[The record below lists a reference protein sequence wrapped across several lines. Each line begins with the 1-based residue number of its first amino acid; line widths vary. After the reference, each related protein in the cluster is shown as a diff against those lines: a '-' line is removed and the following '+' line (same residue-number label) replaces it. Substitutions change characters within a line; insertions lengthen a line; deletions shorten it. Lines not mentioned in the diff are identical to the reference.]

1 MSTTTIRLPEELKAK
16 IARAAKNAGTTSHNF
31 ILEAIAEKAE
41 MAEQRND
48 FLATAEKRYAV
59 IVESGRT
66 IPWEDMQRHLKDKVV
81 GKKTARPIAKKL
93 AR

>member
-1 MSTTTIRLPEELKAK
+1 MSTTTIRLPEELKAR
-16 IARAAKNAGTTSHNF
+16 IARAAKHAGTTSHNF

-41 MAEQRND
+41 LAERRNG
-48 FLATAEKRYAV
+48 FLATAEARYAT

-66 IPWEDMQRHLKDKVV
+66 IPWEDMQRHLKDRVA
-81 GKKTARPIAKKL
+81 GKKAARPAAKKL